1 MDAAQ
6 SRSINGIPGAEQDAV
21 RALQR
26 VRIFSDLE
34 PADLRL
40 LARRVRLRV
49 CPRGSFI
56 LQQDEPGSV
65 AFFIVSGSVDVL
77 LESDDGRQ
85 FVVARL
91 GAGDH
96 FGEMSLLDEEP
107 RSATVVATEE
117 TTVFVLQREDF
128 LRELEQHPRLM
139 RHMLSTLSRRLRAA
153 DDQVAALAF
162 GDTSARL
169 ARLLL
174 QNARP
179 GPLGPTVTVV
189 QEHLAVMVGSTRQ
202 TVGRIFGDW
211 RRDGFIKTGRS
222 STIILRPDALELIA
236 RG

>member
-1 MDAAQ
+1 MSAADG
-6 SRSINGIPGAEQDAV
+6 RGINGIPGAEQDAV

-26 VRIFSDLE
+26 VRIF
-34 PADLRL
+34 ADLQTADLAL
-40 LARRVRLRV
+40 LARRVRLRR

-56 LQQDEPGSV
+56 LQQDEPGSI

-107 RSATVVATEE
+107 RSATVVATED
-117 TTVFVLQREDF
+117 TDVFLLQREDF

-179 GPLGPTVTVV
+179 GTDGPTVTVV

-202 TVGRIFGDW
+202 TIGRIFGDW
-211 RRDGFIKTGRS
+211 RRDGFIRTGRS
-222 STIILRPDALELIA
+222 STVILRPDALEIIA

>member
-1 MDAAQ
+1 MDSTA
-6 SRSINGIPGAEQDAV
+6 SRSVNGVPGTEQDAV

-26 VRIFSDLE
+26 VRIFADLD
-34 PADLRL
+34 PADLAL
-40 LARRVRLRV
+40 LARRVRLRR

-56 LQQDEPGSV
+56 LQQDEPGSI

-107 RSATVVATEE
+107 RSATVVATEDTE
-117 TTVFVLQREDF
+117 VFLLQREDF

-139 RHMLSTLSRRLRAA
+139 RHMLSTLTRRLRAT
-153 DDQVAALAF
+153 DEQLAALAF

-169 ARLLL
+169 ARLLI

-179 GPLGPTVTVV
+179 SPEGPAVQVV

-211 RRDGFIKTGRS
+211 RREGIIRTGRS
-222 STIILRPDALELIA
+222 STVILRPDALEMIA